1 MELLLT
7 SLEAKQADK
16 YTINKLKKTSS
27 QLMDEVG
34 HQVFDIIK
42 KRFDNNTKVLVV
54 CGSGGNG
61 GDGYVIAQ
69 LLVKHNYN
77 CDLYQASEP
86 KNNDAINNA
95 KKYKGQIISEINSKY
110 DLVIDA
116 IYGTGCDFKLPKE
129 IITVINKINNMNAY
143 KISIDV
149 PSGLNATTGSVTN
162 VAVKCNLLIGI
173 QFLKT
178 GYYLGEAVKY
188 YDELKLIDIGIKTE
202 KKDEFCKVFSKK
214 DLKNIIPP
222 RQKISNKGTYGRCA
236 IIGGSPNFLGAPIL
250 SLSAFATL
258 RVGAGYSTL
267 CIPDKLYKIYA
278 LKHLENTY
286 VLFNSNDQGNISY
299 DEAKLE
305 GLLKYDAIAIGM
317 GLGVSKE
324 VYKIIAY
331 LLENFTGR
339 LLIDA
344 DGLNSLSRFGID
356 ILKKHTCEVILTPHI
371 LEFARLNKSKDKK
384 EILDNELEV
393 AKEFSKKYNLCLV
406 LKSNVTLITYKG
418 ETILNING
426 NPSLAKGGSGDVLSG
441 IILGLIAK
449 SKNLIKSVAFGCYI
463 LGRSADMLVEKINE
477 NSLVASEIV
486 NNISN
491 VLNEL

>member
-16 YTINKLKKTSS
+16 YTISKLKKTSKH
-27 QLMDEVG
+27 LMNEVG
-34 HQVFDIIK
+34 FKVFEIIK
-42 KRFDNNTKVLVV
+42 KRFDNNSKILVV

-69 LLVKHNYN
+69 LLVKHNYS
-77 CDLYQASEP
+77 CDLYQVCEP
-86 KNNDAINNA
+86 KNKDTISNA
-95 KKYKGQIISEINSKY
+95 KKYKGKIITEIKDKY
-110 DLVIDA
+110 DLIVDA

-129 IITVINKINNMNAY
+129 VISIINKINNMNAY
-143 KISIDV
+143 KISVDV
-149 PSGLNATTGSVTN
+149 PSGLNATNGTVVST
-162 VAVKCNLLIGI
+162 AVKCNLLIAI

-178 GYYLGEAVKY
+178 GYFLGDSVNY
-188 YDELKLIDIGIKTE
+188 YDDIEIIDVGIKTE
-202 KKDEFCKVFSKK
+202 KKDNFCKVFSKNDYINLLPK
-214 DLKNIIPP
+214 
-222 RQKISNKGTYGRCA
+222 RQKISNKGNYGRCA

-250 SLSAFATL
+250 SLSAFASL

-278 LKHLENTY
+278 LKYLENTY
-286 VLFNSNDQGNISY
+286 VLFNSTDQGNICY
-299 DEAKLE
+299 DEVKLE

-317 GLGVSKE
+317 GIGISKE
-324 VYKIIAY
+324 VYKIISY
-331 LLENFTGR
+331 LLEKFTGK

-344 DGLNSLSRFGID
+344 DGLNSIARFGVD
-356 ILKKHTCEVILTPHI
+356 ILKKHSCEVILTPHI

-384 EILDNELEV
+384 EILDNELEI
-393 AKEFSKKYNLCLV
+393 ARDFSKKYDLCLV

-477 NSLVASEIV
+477 NSIVASEII

-491 VLNEL
+491 VLNEI

>member
-16 YTINKLKKTSS
+16 YTINKLKKTSK
-27 QLMDEVG
+27 QLMNEVG

-42 KRFDNNTKVLVV
+42 KQFDNKNRVLVV

-77 CDLYQASEP
+77 CDVYQASEP
-86 KNNDAINNA
+86 KNKDTISNA
-95 KKYKGQIISEINSKY
+95 KKYKGNIATEIKGKY
-110 DLVIDA
+110 DVIIDA
-116 IYGTGCDFKLPKE
+116 IYGTGCDFKLSKE
-129 IITVINKINNMNAY
+129 ISSVINKINNMNAY

-149 PSGLNATTGSVTN
+149 PSGLNATTGCITS
-162 VAVKCNLLIGI
+162 VAVKCNLLVAV
-173 QFLKT
+173 QFLKI
-178 GYYLGEAVKY
+178 GYFLGDAVSY
-188 YDELKLIDIGIKTE
+188 YEDIKVIDIGIKTE
-202 KKDEFCKVFSKK
+202 KKDEFCKVFSKN
-214 DLKNIIPP
+214 DYKNIIPK

-250 SLSAFATL
+250 SLSAFASL

-278 LKHLENTY
+278 LKYLENTY
-286 VLFNSNDQGNISY
+286 VLFNSNEQGNICY
-299 DEAKLE
+299 DETKLE
-305 GLLKYDAIAIGM
+305 SLLRYDAIAIGM

-324 VYKIIAY
+324 VYKIIGY
-331 LLENFTGR
+331 LLENFTGK

-344 DGLNSLSRFGID
+344 DGLNSISRFGVD
-356 ILKKHTCEVILTPHI
+356 ILKKHICEVILTPHI

-384 EILDNELEV
+384 EILDNELEI
-393 AKEFSKKYNLCLV
+393 AKDFSKKYDLCLV

-463 LGRSADMLVEKINE
+463 LGRSADMLVEKVNE
-477 NSLVASEIV
+477 NSLVASEII

-491 VLNEL
+491 VLNEI